1 MGLKNFGSKKIG
13 PKKSGSK
20 IIVWA
25 EILAISYSDDS
36 WNLTPWASN
45 KEMVLYPEKV
55 LCPEYSYSWIPKNFW
70 ARFFGTKKIF
80 CCTKLWVPNKFW
92 FQKLIGPENILVPKN
107 IWSWKVSL
115 HSSIRTKLCD
125 FLPFVPVV
133 LRVHMF
139 YVLIFL
145 KVKHSVFSMVIH
157 KTFFHDRIL
166 PTKLEQLYSRGV
178 ENWVM

>member
-1 MGLKNFGSKKIG
+1 MPSLWEENKKNWVKKILDPKILGSKKILRQKKMG

-20 IIVWA
+20 IIVGA

-107 IWSWKVSL
+107 IWSRKVFDPKNFEA
-115 HSSIRTKLCD
+115 KLC
-125 FLPFVPVV
+125 
-133 LRVHMF
+133 
-139 YVLIFL
+139 
-145 KVKHSVFSMVIH
+145 
-157 KTFFHDRIL
+157 
-166 PTKLEQLYSRGV
+166 
-178 ENWVM
+178 

>member
-1 MGLKNFGSKKIG
+1 MFET
-13 PKKSGSK
+13 
-20 IIVWA
+20 VT
-25 EILAISYSDDS
+25 
-36 WNLTPWASN
+36 TP
-45 KEMVLYPEKV
+45 
-55 LCPEYSYSWIPKNFW
+55 I
-70 ARFFGTKKIF
+70 T
-80 CCTKLWVPNKFW
+80 
-92 FQKLIGPENILVPKN
+92 
-107 IWSWKVSL
+107 L
-115 HSSIRTKLCD
+115 HSNFRTKLCD